1 MRPTTSR
8 GLPTLTTNINDDVF
22 DLSKRDFFRARRQ
35 CCSAKKSA
43 AIDKSAT
50 MIKSFSSFTSRKETH
65 FGATTSYTSVGGT
78 TTRTMRR
85 RNTDEGGGVVLCAK
99 ERKNRRRRRDAR
111 RHMGRIIAE
120 STEDEDEM
128 ETRSSTITLDMLE
141 KAEDQFWEESMD
153 TLGEGSYDDSDDD
166 AKDDALGEGTVMVV
180 RRTKQTNARRRNAQM
195 GNGRKSVQGSN
206 TARDVVLRSSERAM
220 EISKR
225 GAERAEFVRRQ
236 LEAVPNKKEIISATA
251 AVTAVTAAIS
261 TAISEPL
268 MTMAGSI
275 VAFSLVKSFETMDK
289 QLRQKQREIET
300 KKREENV
307 NLLMK
312 SKERKVETKVEV
324 VDTPLEVVSAT
335 TTIEDVTKKEEG
347 KIVEKEEEILAPA
360 AATTATTATTTAKS
374 ISATGAFASKI
385 ASENE
390 SAVFEARK
398 RREKILNEMA
408 QYDDAR
414 LNSIVRATG
423 EMAETT
429 TTTNSNTNFA
439 NRASKR
445 TSDTLGYNATPPRN
459 FPEEA
464 VNSTTSTEK
473 REDERDEKMQ
483 KISLFEAFFAVFTFP
498 FTLLY
503 ELFREC
509 VEVLKRFFVNQN
521 NAKVA

>member
-1 MRPTTSR
+1 M
-8 GLPTLTTNINDDVF
+8 
-22 DLSKRDFFRARRQ
+22 
-35 CCSAKKSA
+35 
-43 AIDKSAT
+43 
-50 MIKSFSSFTSRKETH
+50 
-65 FGATTSYTSVGGT
+65 
-78 TTRTMRR
+78 
-85 RNTDEGGGVVLCAK
+85 
-99 ERKNRRRRRDAR
+99 RDAR
-111 RHMGRIIAE
+111 RRMGRIIAE
-120 STEDEDEM
+120 SIEDEDEM

-153 TLGEGSYDDSDDD
+153 ASGSYDDDDD
-166 AKDDALGEGTVMVV
+166 ATDDALGEGTVMVV
-180 RRTKQTNARRRNAQM
+180 RRTKQTNARRRNAQT
-195 GNGRKSVQGSN
+195 GNGRKSVQGGST

-225 GAERAEFVRRQ
+225 AAERAEFVRRQ

-251 AVTAVTAAIS
+251 AVTAATAAIS

-268 MTMAGSI
+268 MTMAGSV

-289 QLRQKQREIET
+289 QLRQKQREIEK

-307 NLLMK
+307 DLLMK

-335 TTIEDVTKKEEG
+335 TTVEDVAKKEEG

-360 AATTATTATTTAKS
+360 SATTATTTAKS
-374 ISATGAFASKI
+374 ISATRAFVSKI
-385 ASENE
+385 ANENE
-390 SAVFEARK
+390 SAVVEARK

-414 LNSIVRATG
+414 LNSIVRTTG

-429 TTTNSNTNFA
+429 TTTTNNNNNNNNNTNFA

-445 TSDTLGYNATPPRN
+445 TSDTLGYNATPPQN
-459 FPEEA
+459 IPEEA
-464 VNSTTSTEK
+464 VNATTSTEK
-473 REDERDEKMQ
+473 RDDERDEKMQ

-509 VEVLKRFFVNQN
+509 VDVLKRFFVNQN

>member
-1 MRPTTSR
+1 M
-8 GLPTLTTNINDDVF
+8 
-22 DLSKRDFFRARRQ
+22 
-35 CCSAKKSA
+35 
-43 AIDKSAT
+43 
-50 MIKSFSSFTSRKETH
+50 
-65 FGATTSYTSVGGT
+65 
-78 TTRTMRR
+78 
-85 RNTDEGGGVVLCAK
+85 
-99 ERKNRRRRRDAR
+99 RDAR
-111 RHMGRIIAE
+111 RRMGRIIAE
-120 STEDEDEM
+120 SIEDEDEM

-153 TLGEGSYDDSDDD
+153 ASGSYDDDD
-166 AKDDALGEGTVMVV
+166 ATDDALGEGTVMVV
-180 RRTKQTNARRRNAQM
+180 RRTKQTNARRRNAQI
-195 GNGRKSVQGSN
+195 GNGRKSVQGGST

-225 GAERAEFVRRQ
+225 AAERAEFVRRQ

-251 AVTAVTAAIS
+251 AVTAATAAIS

-268 MTMAGSI
+268 MTMAGSV

-289 QLRQKQREIET
+289 QLRQKQREIEK

-307 NLLMK
+307 DLLMK

-335 TTIEDVTKKEEG
+335 TTVEDVAKKEEG

-360 AATTATTATTTAKS
+360 SATTATTTAKS
-374 ISATGAFASKI
+374 ISATRAFVSKI
-385 ASENE
+385 ANENE
-390 SAVFEARK
+390 SAVVEARK

-414 LNSIVRATG
+414 LNSIVRTTG

-429 TTTNSNTNFA
+429 TTTTNNNNNNNNNNTNFA

-445 TSDTLGYNATPPRN
+445 TSDTLGYNATPPQN
-459 FPEEA
+459 IPEEA
-464 VNSTTSTEK
+464 VNATTSTEK
-473 REDERDEKMQ
+473 RDDERDEKMQ

-509 VEVLKRFFVNQN
+509 VDVLKRFFVNQN

>member
-1 MRPTTSR
+1 M
-8 GLPTLTTNINDDVF
+8 
-22 DLSKRDFFRARRQ
+22 
-35 CCSAKKSA
+35 
-43 AIDKSAT
+43 
-50 MIKSFSSFTSRKETH
+50 
-65 FGATTSYTSVGGT
+65 
-78 TTRTMRR
+78 
-85 RNTDEGGGVVLCAK
+85 
-99 ERKNRRRRRDAR
+99 RDAR
-111 RHMGRIIAE
+111 RRMGRIIAE
-120 STEDEDEM
+120 SIEDEDEM

-153 TLGEGSYDDSDDD
+153 ASGSYDDDDD
-166 AKDDALGEGTVMVV
+166 ATDDALGEGTVMVV
-180 RRTKQTNARRRNAQM
+180 RRTKQTNARRRNAQI
-195 GNGRKSVQGSN
+195 GNGRKSVQGGST

-225 GAERAEFVRRQ
+225 AAERAEFVRRQ

-251 AVTAVTAAIS
+251 AVTAATAAIS

-268 MTMAGSI
+268 MTMAGSV

-289 QLRQKQREIET
+289 QLRQKQREIEK

-307 NLLMK
+307 DLLMK

-335 TTIEDVTKKEEG
+335 TTVEDVAKKEEG

-360 AATTATTATTTAKS
+360 SATTATTTAKS
-374 ISATGAFASKI
+374 ISATRAFVSKI
-385 ASENE
+385 ANENE
-390 SAVFEARK
+390 SAVVEARK

-414 LNSIVRATG
+414 LNSIVRTTG

-429 TTTNSNTNFA
+429 TTTTNNNNNNNNNTNFA

-445 TSDTLGYNATPPRN
+445 TSDTLGYNATPPQN
-459 FPEEA
+459 IPEEA
-464 VNSTTSTEK
+464 VNATTSTEK
-473 REDERDEKMQ
+473 RDDERDEKMQ

-509 VEVLKRFFVNQN
+509 VDVLKRFFVNQN

>member
-1 MRPTTSR
+1 M
-8 GLPTLTTNINDDVF
+8 
-22 DLSKRDFFRARRQ
+22 
-35 CCSAKKSA
+35 
-43 AIDKSAT
+43 
-50 MIKSFSSFTSRKETH
+50 
-65 FGATTSYTSVGGT
+65 
-78 TTRTMRR
+78 
-85 RNTDEGGGVVLCAK
+85 
-99 ERKNRRRRRDAR
+99 RDAR
-111 RHMGRIIAE
+111 RRMGRIIAE
-120 STEDEDEM
+120 SIEDEDEM

-153 TLGEGSYDDSDDD
+153 ASGSYDDDDD
-166 AKDDALGEGTVMVV
+166 ATDDALGEGTVMVV
-180 RRTKQTNARRRNAQM
+180 RRTKQTNARRRNAQT
-195 GNGRKSVQGSN
+195 GNGRKSVQGGST

-225 GAERAEFVRRQ
+225 AAERAEFVRRQ

-251 AVTAVTAAIS
+251 AVTAATAAIS

-268 MTMAGSI
+268 MTMAGSV

-289 QLRQKQREIET
+289 QLRQKQREIEK

-307 NLLMK
+307 DLLMK
-312 SKERKVETKVEV
+312 SKESKVETKVEV

-335 TTIEDVTKKEEG
+335 TTVEDVAKKEEG

-360 AATTATTATTTAKS
+360 SATTATTTAKS
-374 ISATGAFASKI
+374 ISATRAFVSKI
-385 ASENE
+385 ANENE
-390 SAVFEARK
+390 SAVVEARK

-414 LNSIVRATG
+414 LNSIVRTTG
-423 EMAETT
+423 EMAET
-429 TTTNSNTNFA
+429 NTNFA

-445 TSDTLGYNATPPRN
+445 TSDTLGYNATPPQN
-459 FPEEA
+459 IPEEA
-464 VNSTTSTEK
+464 VNATTSTEK
-473 REDERDEKMQ
+473 RDDERDEKMQ

-509 VEVLKRFFVNQN
+509 VDVLKRFFVNQN

>member
-1 MRPTTSR
+1 
-8 GLPTLTTNINDDVF
+8 
-22 DLSKRDFFRARRQ
+22 
-35 CCSAKKSA
+35 
-43 AIDKSAT
+43 
-50 MIKSFSSFTSRKETH
+50 
-65 FGATTSYTSVGGT
+65 
-78 TTRTMRR
+78 
-85 RNTDEGGGVVLCAK
+85 
-99 ERKNRRRRRDAR
+99 
-111 RHMGRIIAE
+111 MGRIIAE
-120 STEDEDEM
+120 SIEDEDEM

-153 TLGEGSYDDSDDD
+153 ASGLYDDD
-166 AKDDALGEGTVMVV
+166 DDALGEGTVMVV
-180 RRTKQTNARRRNAQM
+180 RRTKQTNARRRNAQI
-195 GNGRKSVQGSN
+195 GNGRKSVQGGST

-225 GAERAEFVRRQ
+225 AAERAEFVRRQ

-251 AVTAVTAAIS
+251 AVTVATAAIS

-268 MTMAGSI
+268 MTMAGSV

-289 QLRQKQREIET
+289 QLRQKQREIEK

-307 NLLMK
+307 DLLMK

-335 TTIEDVTKKEEG
+335 TTVEDVAKKEEG

-360 AATTATTATTTAKS
+360 SATTATTTAKS
-374 ISATGAFASKI
+374 ISATRAFVSKI
-385 ASENE
+385 ANENE
-390 SAVFEARK
+390 SAVVEARK
-398 RREKILNEMA
+398 RREKILNELA

-414 LNSIVRATG
+414 LNSIVRTTG

-429 TTTNSNTNFA
+429 TTTTNNNNNNNNNNTNFA

-445 TSDTLGYNATPPRN
+445 TSDTLGYNATPPQN
-459 FPEEA
+459 IPEEA
-464 VNSTTSTEK
+464 VNATTSTEK
-473 REDERDEKMQ
+473 RDDERDEKMQ

-509 VEVLKRFFVNQN
+509 VDVLKRFFVNQN

>member
-1 MRPTTSR
+1 M
-8 GLPTLTTNINDDVF
+8 
-22 DLSKRDFFRARRQ
+22 
-35 CCSAKKSA
+35 
-43 AIDKSAT
+43 
-50 MIKSFSSFTSRKETH
+50 
-65 FGATTSYTSVGGT
+65 
-78 TTRTMRR
+78 
-85 RNTDEGGGVVLCAK
+85 
-99 ERKNRRRRRDAR
+99 RDAR
-111 RHMGRIIAE
+111 RRMGRIIAE
-120 STEDEDEM
+120 SIEDEDEM

-153 TLGEGSYDDSDDD
+153 ASGSYDDDDD
-166 AKDDALGEGTVMVV
+166 ATDDALGEGTVMVV
-180 RRTKQTNARRRNAQM
+180 RRTKQTNARRRNAQT
-195 GNGRKSVQGSN
+195 GNGRKSVQGGST

-225 GAERAEFVRRQ
+225 AAERAEFVRRQ

-251 AVTAVTAAIS
+251 AVTAATAAIS

-268 MTMAGSI
+268 MTMAGSV

-289 QLRQKQREIET
+289 QLRQKQREIEK

-307 NLLMK
+307 DLLMK

-335 TTIEDVTKKEEG
+335 TTVEDVAKKEEG

-360 AATTATTATTTAKS
+360 SATTATTTAKS
-374 ISATGAFASKI
+374 ISATRAFVSKI
-385 ASENE
+385 ANENE
-390 SAVFEARK
+390 SAVVEARK
-398 RREKILNEMA
+398 RREKILNELA

-414 LNSIVRATG
+414 LNSIVRTTG

-429 TTTNSNTNFA
+429 TTTNNNNNNNNNNTNFA

-445 TSDTLGYNATPPRN
+445 TSDTLGYNATPPQN
-459 FPEEA
+459 IPEEA
-464 VNSTTSTEK
+464 VNATTSTEK
-473 REDERDEKMQ
+473 RDDERDEKMQ

-509 VEVLKRFFVNQN
+509 VDVLKRFFVNQN

>member
-1 MRPTTSR
+1 
-8 GLPTLTTNINDDVF
+8 
-22 DLSKRDFFRARRQ
+22 
-35 CCSAKKSA
+35 
-43 AIDKSAT
+43 
-50 MIKSFSSFTSRKETH
+50 
-65 FGATTSYTSVGGT
+65 
-78 TTRTMRR
+78 
-85 RNTDEGGGVVLCAK
+85 
-99 ERKNRRRRRDAR
+99 
-111 RHMGRIIAE
+111 MGRIIAE
-120 STEDEDEM
+120 SIEDEDEM

-153 TLGEGSYDDSDDD
+153 ASGSYDDDDD
-166 AKDDALGEGTVMVV
+166 ATDDALGEGTVMVV
-180 RRTKQTNARRRNAQM
+180 RRTKQTNARRRNAQT
-195 GNGRKSVQGSN
+195 GNGRKSVQGGST

-225 GAERAEFVRRQ
+225 AAERAEFVRRQ

-251 AVTAVTAAIS
+251 AVTAATAAIS

-268 MTMAGSI
+268 MTMAGSV

-289 QLRQKQREIET
+289 QLRQKQREIEK

-307 NLLMK
+307 DLLMK

-335 TTIEDVTKKEEG
+335 TTVEDVAKKEEG

-360 AATTATTATTTAKS
+360 SATTATTTAKS
-374 ISATGAFASKI
+374 ISATRAFVSKI
-385 ASENE
+385 ANENE
-390 SAVFEARK
+390 SAVVEARK

-414 LNSIVRATG
+414 LNSIVRTTG

-429 TTTNSNTNFA
+429 TTTTNNNNNNNNTNFA

-445 TSDTLGYNATPPRN
+445 TSDTLGYNATPPQN
-459 FPEEA
+459 IPEEA
-464 VNSTTSTEK
+464 VNATTSTEK
-473 REDERDEKMQ
+473 RDDERDEKMQ

-509 VEVLKRFFVNQN
+509 VDVLKRFFVNQN

>member
-1 MRPTTSR
+1 M
-8 GLPTLTTNINDDVF
+8 
-22 DLSKRDFFRARRQ
+22 
-35 CCSAKKSA
+35 
-43 AIDKSAT
+43 
-50 MIKSFSSFTSRKETH
+50 
-65 FGATTSYTSVGGT
+65 
-78 TTRTMRR
+78 
-85 RNTDEGGGVVLCAK
+85 
-99 ERKNRRRRRDAR
+99 RDAR
-111 RHMGRIIAE
+111 RRMGRIIAE
-120 STEDEDEM
+120 SIEDEDEM

-153 TLGEGSYDDSDDD
+153 ASGSYDDDDD
-166 AKDDALGEGTVMVV
+166 ATDDALGEGTVMVV
-180 RRTKQTNARRRNAQM
+180 RRTKQTNARRRNAQT
-195 GNGRKSVQGSN
+195 GNGRKSVQGGST

-225 GAERAEFVRRQ
+225 AAERAEFVRRQ

-251 AVTAVTAAIS
+251 AVTAATAAIS

-268 MTMAGSI
+268 MTMAGSV

-289 QLRQKQREIET
+289 QLRQKQREIEK

-307 NLLMK
+307 DLLMK

-335 TTIEDVTKKEEG
+335 TTVEDVAKKEEG

-360 AATTATTATTTAKS
+360 SATTATTTAKS
-374 ISATGAFASKI
+374 ISATRAFVSKI
-385 ASENE
+385 ADENE
-390 SAVFEARK
+390 SAVVEARK

-414 LNSIVRATG
+414 LNSIVRTTG

-429 TTTNSNTNFA
+429 TTTTNNNNNNNNDTNFA

-445 TSDTLGYNATPPRN
+445 TSDTLGYNATPPQN
-459 FPEEA
+459 IPEEA
-464 VNSTTSTEK
+464 VNATTSTEK
-473 REDERDEKMQ
+473 RDDERDEKMQ

-509 VEVLKRFFVNQN
+509 VDVLKRFFVNQN